1 MQPNL
6 KAKGRFSRIKR
17 NWELYLFMLPA
28 IVYIAIFHYGP
39 LSGVQIAFRDF
50 NPAFEISQSRWVG
63 FLHFQNF
70 FNGFYF
76 KRLIINTL
84 LLSTYSIVLGFPIP
98 ILVALMLNEIRSA
111 KYKKLVQTVLYAP
124 HFISTVVMVGIIQTM
139 LSPSIGVI
147 NHLLE
152 TLGFE
157 RQYFMIQPGA
167 FRTVYVLSGIWQ
179 NMGWNAVIYLAAL
192 SAVDPELHE
201 AATIDGASRLKRVRY
216 INIPTILPT
225 IIIMLIMRI
234 GNLAS
239 IGYEKIYLLQ
249 NDLNLETAEVIS
261 TYVYRRGLGG
271 GQYSFSTAVG
281 LFNNVIN
288 VVLLIFANTIARN
301 TGETS
306 LF

>member
-1 MQPNL
+1 
-6 KAKGRFSRIKR
+6 
-17 NWELYLFMLPA
+17 
-28 IVYIAIFHYGP
+28 
-39 LSGVQIAFRDF
+39 
-50 NPAFEISQSRWVG
+50 
-63 FLHFQNF
+63 
-70 FNGFYF
+70 
-76 KRLIINTL
+76 
-84 LLSTYSIVLGFPIP
+84 
-98 ILVALMLNEIRSA
+98 
-111 KYKKLVQTVLYAP
+111 
-124 HFISTVVMVGIIQTM
+124 
-139 LSPSIGVI
+139 
-147 NHLLE
+147 
-152 TLGFE
+152 
-157 RQYFMIQPGA
+157 
-167 FRTVYVLSGIWQ
+167 
-179 NMGWNAVIYLAAL
+179 MGWNAVIYLAAL

-281 LFNNVIN
+281 LFKNVIN

>member
-1 MQPNL
+1 MGLENFQRFLESYMFTKIMRNTIRINL
-6 KAKGRFSRIKR
+6 
-17 NWELYLFMLPA
+17 
-28 IVYIAIFHYGP
+28 
-39 LSGVQIAFRDF
+39 
-50 NPAFEISQSRWVG
+50 
-63 FLHFQNF
+63 
-70 FNGFYF
+70 
-76 KRLIINTL
+76 
-84 LLSTYSIVLGFPIP
+84 YS
-98 ILVALMLNEIRSA
+98 LMLFPLPLIFALLINYMPSRRF
-111 KYKKLVQTVLYAP
+111 KKSIQTVSYAP